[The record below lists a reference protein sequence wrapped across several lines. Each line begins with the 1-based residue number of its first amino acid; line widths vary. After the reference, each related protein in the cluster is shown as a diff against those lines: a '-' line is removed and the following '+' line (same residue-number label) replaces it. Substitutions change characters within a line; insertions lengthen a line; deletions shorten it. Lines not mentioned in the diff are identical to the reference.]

1 MRQLL
6 IWCAT
11 RAIGNKPSGS
21 RSEDQSAR
29 LAARVIQEELLKD
42 FESNSDL
49 SNWFGRED
57 EAPPAVVVK
66 KPHPKNVQNTEKIRE
81 LEEQIQRLQ
90 KERQS
95 LNALLRPPSVP
106 RIKSKPDTLP
116 STPQTSPSQID
127 PSHLD
132 PSQQQLLLLLQP
144 RPPASSQPPAES
156 IPPIPPAAVSS
167 RLSRLTDGLGPTL
180 DTLASGV
187 HDIELYRALS
197 DRVSAQVLRI
207 CAERLD
213 ERDARNA
220 AHWLGV
226 EGEGDGTDKGT
237 RSRLREKPREDLGV
251 ILGALSRVER
261 R

>member
-21 RSEDQSAR
+21 SRSEDHSAR

-106 RIKSKPDTLP
+106 RITPKPDTTT
-116 STPQTSPSQID
+116 STSTSQVD

-132 PSQQQLLLLLQP
+132 PSQQHILSLLQP
-144 RPPASSQPPAES
+144 QPSPSADANSQTPTPANSL
-156 IPPIPPAAVSS
+156 PPITPAAVSS
-167 RLSRLTDGLGPTL
+167 RLSRLTDSLGPTL

-187 HDIELYRALS
+187 HDIELYRSMS

-213 ERDARNA
+213 ERDVRNA

-226 EGEGDGTDKGT
+226 EGEDTAT
-237 RSRLREKPREDLGV
+237 RLREKPREDLGL

>member
-11 RAIGNKPSGS
+11 RAIGKKPTGSS
-21 RSEDQSAR
+21 RSEDHSAR

-42 FESNSDL
+42 FESNSEL

-66 KPHPKNVQNTEKIRE
+66 KPHPKNVQNTEKIHE

-106 RIKSKPDTLP
+106 RIKPKPDT
-116 STPQTSPSQID
+116 TTTSQPPSQID

-132 PSQQQLLLLLQP
+132 PSQQQILSLLQ
-144 RPPASSQPPAES
+144 QPPAPTEKEKEKEAPR
-156 IPPIPPAAVSS
+156 ITPAAVSS
-167 RLSRLTDGLGPTL
+167 RLSRLTESLGPTL

-187 HDIELYRALS
+187 HDIELYRAMS

-226 EGEGDGTDKGT
+226 EGEGEGEGGDTSA
-237 RSRLREKPREDLGV
+237 SRPREKPREDLGL